1 MGYGLSKSTRNTSNA
16 DRLGFPSSNSHSQ
29 LHFAKIIPPKCVT
42 TRHEHMKDTIHCSSD
57 SHFPLSSALNQKE
70 AEEKNMMMPPSSI
83 TA

>member
-1 MGYGLSKSTRNTSNA
+1 MGFGLSKSTRNTSNA

-57 SHFPLSSALNQKE
+57 SHSLNQKE